1 MDVELELDR
10 MEVIMVNMMFSMDV
24 WEEEGEEREEPRML
38 SRQEGE
44 EKEDC

>member
-10 MEVIMVNMMFSMDV
+10 MEVIMVNMMFDIEV

-38 SRQEGE
+38 ARQEGE
-44 EKEDC
+44 EKEAC